1 MCSRLMHTTTGGRR
15 WTVLARPALPGPGVA
30 LDEGLIDMFFVDAH
44 TGYVF
49 AADECRIGCVIVT
62 HDGGRSWQASTVPPL
77 LQVLAGARFV
87 YGLANSSPRP
97 TVLRATIGTDR
108 WTTVPIPTRA
118 LPPRTEP
125 GARPLPFIAVEGDT
139 IAVLRRS
146 PAGTSS
152 RPAQLGALW
161 VSADRG
167 DHWSQRP
174 NPCSTRD
181 GGAALMSIARGHPA
195 AFLLD
200 CFDNKQSQ
208 QAQATQHH
216 LYGSADAGRHWTR
229 LTDPARGGIPVL
241 MTDNGNGHAFLAT
254 ESGGGD
260 TVTATLDFAAHW
272 RSAVTSGGSF
282 YGWADLRFVNA
293 TTGFLLGPTHYA
305 PEHLYRTD
313 DAGRSWRIVPVHGPR

>member
-1 MCSRLMHTTTGGRR
+1 MARSSSGVNPVTRATLRDARCGSLTCRVRRRRCTHASRHGAETQRVTRLRCLLAVAVNVGPRAIGRRFAMLSSALVALVTSCSAQLSSPGSPGPTVRFTSPVLSMAATWATPGAEPPASGAVKPLPKWVDAGPHAASFISADEGWALIQGDCRMCSRLMHTTTGGRR

-146 PAGTSS
+146 PAGTS
-152 RPAQLGALW
+152 
-161 VSADRG
+161 
-167 DHWSQRP
+167 
-174 NPCSTRD
+174 
-181 GGAALMSIARGHPA
+181 
-195 AFLLD
+195 
-200 CFDNKQSQ
+200 
-208 QAQATQHH
+208 
-216 LYGSADAGRHWTR
+216 
-229 LTDPARGGIPVL
+229 
-241 MTDNGNGHAFLAT
+241 
-254 ESGGGD
+254 
-260 TVTATLDFAAHW
+260 
-272 RSAVTSGGSF
+272 
-282 YGWADLRFVNA
+282 
-293 TTGFLLGPTHYA
+293 
-305 PEHLYRTD
+305 
-313 DAGRSWRIVPVHGPR
+313 PR